1 VTQNPNAPPATL
13 TDAEQAWRDNPDPL
27 IQKSAREYFKHRELE
42 KLPGDVVK
50 LYDEN
55 HKLKQQL
62 NIKARDILVLQ
73 AEIKRRDHS
82 LLGNWL
88 VTLAQ
93 LLGLA
98 AALIKVF
105 WR

>member
-1 VTQNPNAPPATL
+1 MTRNPDAPPNTL
-13 TDAEQAWRDNPDPL
+13 ADAEQAWRDNPDPL

-42 KLPGDVVK
+42 KLPGDVVR

-62 NIKARDILVLQ
+62 NVKTRDILLLQ
-73 AEIKRRDHS
+73 AEITRRDRS
-82 LLGNWL
+82 LMSNWL
-88 VTLAQ
+88 VTVAQ